1 MGDISI
7 HNYPDFAGP
16 RPRKKGQQPPK
27 ITTNPSKERHAKG
40 AIDLEAELE
49 WHSKGG
55 KKHRKVAS
63 REAELLE
70 GRDEGGI

>member
-40 AIDLEAELE
+40 AIDLERNI
-49 WHSKGG
+49 G
-55 KKHRKVAS
+55 KWLV
-63 REAELLE
+63 
-70 GRDEGGI
+70 GRLNCWKAGMRGVFDGCH